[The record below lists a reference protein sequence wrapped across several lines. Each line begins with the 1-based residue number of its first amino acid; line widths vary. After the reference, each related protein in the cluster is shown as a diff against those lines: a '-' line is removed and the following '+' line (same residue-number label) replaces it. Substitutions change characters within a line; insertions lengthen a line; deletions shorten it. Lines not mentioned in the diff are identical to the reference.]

1 MTDVEDQM
9 NGVGSASADAFLRIR
24 RDASAEALIFPHI
37 FSRGVNCA
45 GCLVFVKGG
54 RHGGRR
60 DRRLG
65 GGSFGGA
72 GLGDRR
78 RPRRLVRVAA
88 AFRRGAC
95 CGGGGSISSVIADAH
110 QAKAAYRLL
119 DCPGVTPDAVL
130 SGHVRHVRD
139 ALRRE
144 AAGPGGATC
153 LLLIEDTTALEYHGL
168 RRAAGLG
175 PIGESYTRGFWLHST
190 LTARWDEAADRCRV
204 LGLVGQRA
212 WARPP
217 ERPRRRRRK
226 GKGRG
231 KESTHARQGRAG
243 RESARW
249 ASVLSELP
257 RREEG
262 SGGVIYV
269 ADRESDI
276 YEVFQ
281 TCRSSGC
288 SQVIRSAYPRALA
301 A

>member
-1 MTDVEDQM
+1 MERM
-9 NGVGSASADAFLRIR
+9 HVGSAS
-24 RDASAEALIFPHI
+24 ALIFPHI

-45 GCLVFVKGG
+45 GCRVFVKGG

-78 RPRRLVRVAA
+78 RTRRLVRVAA

-119 DCPGVTPDAVL
+119 DCPDVTHDAVL

-144 AAGPGGATC
+144 AGSGGATC

-175 PIGESYTRGFWLHST
+175 PIGESYTRGVLPPST
-190 LTARWDEAADRCRV
+190 LAGRGGEGA
-204 LGLVGQRA
+204 G
-212 WARPP
+212 
-217 ERPRRRRRK
+217 PRR
-226 GKGRG
+226 
-231 KESTHARQGRAG
+231 
-243 RESARW
+243 
-249 ASVLSELP
+249 V
-257 RREEG
+257 
-262 SGGVIYV
+262 
-269 ADRESDI
+269 
-276 YEVFQ
+276 
-281 TCRSSGC
+281 
-288 SQVIRSAYPRALA
+288 
-301 A
+301 